1 MSSNYISSS
10 LSALL
15 SWYRE
20 EVDAAIPQRIHSKD
34 IDRGGAPEWHGAFR
48 RYLTAPATAED
59 KEGALSNPLAYWVWT
74 MPKRRRLYLE
84 RLAYMDFDWRW
95 TAQLHG
101 VLDQD
106 AAYDYTIETLRRLR
120 RRMYGDDG
128 QPRDPRRMLCNEHNC
143 WQAPL
148 RGEMYCKRHA
158 KEGQPLTVV

>member
-10 LSALL
+10 LSSLL

-84 RLAYMDFDWRW
+84 RLAY
-95 TAQLHG
+95 
-101 VLDQD
+101 
-106 AAYDYTIETLRRLR
+106 RLR

-158 KEGQPLTVV
+158 KEGQPLTAA